1 LSDQSP
7 RHGADGEPTG
17 VPFGGSPSPGPG
29 PSSDYVP
36 LVDLTLLSSAPLSSE
51 IRESAG
57 RGAED
62 QGAEGRGAEGEGAD
76 DQGSAPAE
84 PPVSES
90 SVSEPEVVVPD
101 TATVPEETSE
111 FSVES
116 LLDDLERVTK
126 ERDGYLDDTRRV
138 AAEFANFRRQNDKRQ
153 VEMIE
158 QAAASLAERLLPVL
172 DACDGALAHC
182 SEDVEPIYNML
193 IATLEKSGL
202 SVLRPLGDPFD
213 PNRHEAVIHEEGD
226 GDGPHVAEVLRT
238 GYVWN
243 GRVLR
248 PALVKVRD

>member
-1 LSDQSP
+1 LSDRSSS
-7 RHGADGEPTG
+7 HDAGGEPAR
-17 VPFGGSPSPGPG
+17 VPFGGSAPFGQG
-29 PSSDYVP
+29 ASSDYVP
-36 LVDLTLLSSAPLSSE
+36 LGDLTLLSSAPLSSE
-51 IRESAG
+51 IKASDSA
-57 RGAED
+57 A
-62 QGAEGRGAEGEGAD
+62 
-76 DQGSAPAE
+76 
-84 PPVSES
+84 S
-90 SVSEPEVVVPD
+90 SPEASEPESSEPESMSDVGGDDSDQLVVDP
-101 TATVPEETSE
+101 ALAAEAPSE

-126 ERDGYLDDTRRV
+126 ERDGYLDDTRRI

-153 VEMIE
+153 VEVIE
-158 QAAASLAERLLPVL
+158 QAGASLAERLLPVL
-172 DACDGALAHC
+172 DACDGALAHGAA
-182 SEDVEPIYNML
+182 DVEPIYNML

-202 SVLRPLGDPFD
+202 SVLRPLGEPFD